1 MKFYHFCPQQSHPN
15 GHPEG
20 HQVWTLEEKQE
31 GTLVLHGGSVIKH
44 FVVICVPAKY
54 DGSKLIFS
62 NLQRCIF
69 FIFHLKVQL
78 VLVKLC
84 QSG

>member
-1 MKFYHFCPQQSHPN
+1 MKFYHFWQQQSHPN

-31 GTLVLHGGSVIKH
+31 GTLVLHSGSVIKH
-44 FVVICVPAKY
+44 FVVICVPARN
-54 DGSKLIFS
+54 DSTRLIFN

-69 FIFHLKVQL
+69 LFFILKFN
-78 VLVKLC
+78 
-84 QSG
+84 